1 VSLELS
7 NRTSDAGID
16 TFAPA
21 DHLLGIVQRVVA
33 ARVNKRIVLP
43 GKGEVIILP
52 DRGVYYADIQDM
64 AEFCSAPSAQF
75 TTTPF
80 GEAAFQHPSKGRSID
95 DLLWNAAFH
104 ASQGRLIDGCSI
116 CDFVKFRHWPNLTRL
131 PVTPNTARI
140 CALLTRHRTV
150 IMIAHQILGITNKE
164 VHQVYSAAYCA
175 GIANVID
182 PEISNATN
190 KNPAFENFKFGTDES
205 RPESEQRRGLFRSL
219 FAKISG
225 L

>member
-7 NRTSDAGID
+7 NRASDTGID

-43 GKGEVIILP
+43 GKGEIVILP
-52 DRGVYYADIQDM
+52 ARGEYYDDVRDM
-64 AEFCSAPSAQF
+64 VEFCSAPSAQF

-80 GEAAFQHPSKGRSID
+80 GETVPLFPSIGKSIN

-104 ASQGRLIDGCSI
+104 ASRGRLIEGCSI

-150 IMIAHQILGITNKE
+150 IMIAHQILGITNAE

-175 GIANVID
+175 GISNAIN
-182 PEISNATN
+182 PEISNSTN
-190 KNPAFENFKFGTDES
+190 KNPAFENFKSGIDEP
-205 RPESEQRRGLFRSL
+205 RQESEQKQGLFRSL
-219 FAKISG
+219 LVKISG